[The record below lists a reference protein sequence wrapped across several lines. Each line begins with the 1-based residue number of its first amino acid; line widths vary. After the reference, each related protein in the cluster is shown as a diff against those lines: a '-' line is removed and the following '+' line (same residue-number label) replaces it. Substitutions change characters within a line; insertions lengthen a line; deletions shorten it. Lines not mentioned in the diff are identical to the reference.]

1 MTAQEFLAHV
11 WEMLIGRAGG
21 PFTIRLFVQPTV
33 AAIFAVRAGLR
44 DAREGRTP
52 YFFWAVFTNRAR
64 RPELFRLA
72 WRDVGKVFLVAFTLD
87 VIYEL
92 RVYRWVYPGQ
102 ALIVAVILAIIPYLM
117 IRGPVTRIARAI
129 RARGQKSDDKPI

>member
-1 MTAQEFLAHV
+1 MTAQEFFAQV
-11 WEMLIGRAGG
+11 WEMLIGRVGG
-21 PFTIRLFVQPTV
+21 PLTLRLLVQPTV
-33 AAIFAVRAGLR
+33 AAIFAIRAGLR
-44 DAREGRTP
+44 DAREGRAP

-72 WRDVGKVFLVAFTLD
+72 WRDVGKVFLAAFALD

-92 RVYRWVYPGQ
+92 KVYRWVYPGQ
-102 ALIVAVILAIIPYLM
+102 ALIVALVLAIVPYLI

-129 RARGQKSDDKPI
+129 RARGQETDDRSI